1 MDNILT
7 ICQEVA
13 DLAAVQKPND
23 LFDDNNQN
31 DRIFKS
37 MAIDTL
43 EELMR
48 YGDWQELT
56 SEAQIYTV
64 CGVSSYRIE
73 EVASNFYCIL
83 NNTIYIKDHQDKVV
97 GSITP
102 QQWAKEKMYNC
113 PSLDIKLKI
122 QNNCIKFLKAPPG
135 NLKIV
140 FTYRSN
146 TICWDENTYE
156 EKSKITKNS
165 DIPIFDKYLVKL
177 GITWRCFCRNGL
189 DYAETYNQY
198 QRELKKR
205 FGTGAATEDINLAGV
220 DECNGLTSGVIVY
233 AENECQSCG

>member
-1 MDNILT
+1 MDSILD

-13 DLAAVQKPND
+13 DITAVQRPND
-23 LFDDNNQN
+23 LFDADNQH

-37 MAIDTL
+37 MAIVTL

-56 SEAQIYTV
+56 KEAIFYTAD
-64 CGVSSYRIE
+64 GVSIYSIHNI
-73 EVASNFYCIL
+73 VDDFYSIL
-83 NNTIYIKDHQDKVV
+83 HNTIYIKDLSDKII

-102 QQWAKEKMYNC
+102 EQWVKEKMYHC
-113 PSLDIKLKI
+113 PSLDIKFKI
-122 QNNCIKFLKAPPG
+122 QNDCIKFLKAPAESY
-135 NLKIV
+135 KIS

-146 TICWDENTYE
+146 TICFASDTYE
-156 EKSKITKNS
+156 EKSKITKNT

-177 GITWRCFCRNGL
+177 GILWRCFARNGM

-205 FGTGAATEDINLAGV
+205 FGTGTATEDINLAGV
-220 DECNGLTSGVIVY
+220 DYNGGLTSGVIVY
-233 AENECQSCG
+233 EKNECQSCC

>member
-1 MDNILT
+1 MDSILD

-13 DLAAVQKPND
+13 DIAAVQKPKD
-23 LFDDNNQN
+23 LFDADSQH

-56 SEAQIYTV
+56 KEAAFNTI
-64 CGVSSYRIE
+64 CGVSNYRINDI
-73 EVASNFYCIL
+73 VPDFYCIL
-83 NNTIYIKDHQDKVV
+83 HNTIYIKNSQDKII

-102 QQWAKEKMYNC
+102 EQWVKEKMYNC
-113 PSLDIKLKI
+113 PSLDIKFKI
-122 QNNCIKFLKAPPG
+122 QNNFIRFLKAP
-135 NLKIV
+135 NASYKII

-146 TICWDENTYE
+146 DICFTPDTYE
-156 EKSKITKNS
+156 TKAKITKNT

-177 GITWRCFCRNGL
+177 GILWRCFARNGL

-205 FGTGAATEDINLAGV
+205 FGTGTATKDINLAGV
-220 DECNGLTSGVIVY
+220 DYNDGLTSGVIVY
-233 AENECQSCG
+233 AQNECQSCC

>member
-1 MDNILT
+1 MDSILD

-13 DLAAVQKPND
+13 DIAAVQKPKD
-23 LFDDNNQN
+23 LFDADNQH

-56 SEAQIYTV
+56 KEATFRTRS
-64 CGVSSYRIE
+64 GVSVYPIHQI
-73 EVASNFYCIL
+73 VYDFYSIL
-83 NNTIYIKDHQDKVV
+83 HNTIYIKDLSDKVI

-102 QQWAKEKMYNC
+102 EQWVKEKMYHC
-113 PSLDIKLKI
+113 PSLDIKFKI
-122 QNNCIKFLKAPPG
+122 QNDCIKFLKAPTDRY
-135 NLKIV
+135 KII

-146 TICWDENTYE
+146 TICFVPNSFE
-156 EKSKITKNS
+156 EKSKITQNT

-177 GITWRCFCRNGL
+177 GILWRCFARNGL

-205 FGTGAATEDINLAGV
+205 FGTGTATEDINLAGV
-220 DECNGLTSGVIVY
+220 DYSGGLTSGVIVY
-233 AENECQSCG
+233 EKNECQSCC

>member
-1 MDNILT
+1 MESILE

-23 LFDDNNQN
+23 LFDANNQH

-56 SEAQIYTV
+56 NEAAFRTI
-64 CGVSSYRIE
+64 CGVANYRITDM
-73 EVASNFYCIL
+73 VDDFYCIL
-83 NNTIYIKDHQDKVV
+83 HNTIYIKDSQDKII

-102 QQWAKEKMYNC
+102 EQWVKEKMYHC
-113 PSLDIKLKI
+113 PSLDIKFKI
-122 QNNCIKFLKAPPG
+122 QHDCIKFLKAP
-135 NLKIV
+135 NDSYKII

-146 TICWDENTYE
+146 AICFTPDTYE
-156 EKSKITKNS
+156 TKSKITKNS
-165 DIPIFDKYLVKL
+165 DVPIFDKYLVKL
-177 GITWRCFCRNGL
+177 GILWRCLNRNGL

-205 FGTGAATEDINLAGV
+205 FGTGTATEDINLAGV
-220 DECNGLTSGVIVY
+220 DDSGGLTSGVIAY
-233 AENECQSCG
+233 AKNECQSCS